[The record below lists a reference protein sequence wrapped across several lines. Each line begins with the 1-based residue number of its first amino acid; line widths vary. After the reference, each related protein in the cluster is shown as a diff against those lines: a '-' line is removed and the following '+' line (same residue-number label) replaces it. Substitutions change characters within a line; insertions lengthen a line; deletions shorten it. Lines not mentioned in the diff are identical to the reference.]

1 MAKILINECFYITGR
16 SGSIHEG
23 LGSFLKSRSQVVT
36 GISLSDD
43 FLHKPFNE
51 QLAAIQNDFSR
62 IQQNSIPIIANSYG
76 AYLLLNSMI
85 GFPALQTRV
94 LIMSPIIGTLVSELG
109 YFKPPYAS
117 RVPTALANGTLP
129 KPARLDIC
137 CGSLDNQCDL
147 AALETLAETLQ
158 ADRYS
163 ILDGQGHMIE
173 KHIVAE
179 VVDEFLG

>member
-1 MAKILINECFYITGR
+1 MLMINECFYITGR
-16 SGSIHEG
+16 GGSIHEG
-23 LGSFLKSRSQVVT
+23 LGYFLKSRSHLVS
-36 GISLSDD
+36 GISLSNE
-43 FLHKPFNE
+43 FLKTPFDE
-51 QLAAIQNDFSR
+51 QIAAIQSEFPR
-62 IQQNSIPIIANSYG
+62 LQQNSIPVIANSYG

-147 AALETLAETLQ
+147 VALGALAETLK

-173 KHIVAE
+173 KYLVAQ
-179 VVDEFLG
+179 VVDEFLS